1 MQFSSAVRV
10 YLQPRSRIP
19 AGVDCQKNIHF
30 THSYNHGNIFCPFN
44 FEQNTL
50 KSFEHL
56 AIHPVSHEKSATSG
70 HYPGNPEER
79 EQEMSTDQPRSSSQI
94 SAARKHLSTDTAAE
108 NNEVPS
114 GNSNSAEQPTTT
126 EERAAISQ
134 EADVHSPV
142 HASTV
147 PPRKRSPEKNGELL
161 EAAFNNDYNKL
172 QKALNEGAEI
182 NAKTFV
188 SEETALHLACR
199 LSYVDIVKFLL
210 EQNADIKTRD
220 GDKWTPLHSAAYGDN
235 ASIAEHLVSHGIL
248 SEIDDRDWLGRTPLT
263 IASADNNTNMVDV
276 LLRNNACVNV
286 SDFHHSTPLTLA
298 CESGTADTVLTLL
311 QKGADVSAQDDDGDT
326 PLILAS
332 RYGDIEMVKNVLKYE
347 PDVHKARKNGVT
359 ALHRAIFNPKNE
371 DRKKIVQMLLR
382 SGAESTRITHDGQ
395 TPLHQAS
402 KLGYLDVVELLL
414 DQDKVNVDAEDEDGW
429 TALHLAS
436 LKGHADVARKLFEKG
451 AKRKIERGGTHRSA
465 LTLYIQF
472 LFDFEDADLESKY
485 KAQNLERA
493 QNIRYFAQ
501 DATDDE
507 KESCLCRNISDKNF
521 AGLVEA
527 IGILPSVAR
536 DIRLVWLAKTPGMQE
551 KIVEILEQ
559 PDVSTGSDTA
569 PDSALQ
575 WAAFHGNHVVVWWLL
590 KNKVANDQ
598 AEEDRS
604 KAEKIAKKRRDK
616 GNEMGKGKPR
626 VGEDESQA
634 FTPKSRERGK
644 QRETSRPN
652 PGSKYELTVDMLV
665 DPPPMTGVSTEPYT
679 ITSPEEQ
686 LRQKIKDY
694 YATIVDFYCRDGRID
709 LLRRTRTVDTVIYQG
724 ENVKTPKG
732 PERVMDEARKTLG
745 DISPGDAKEKNYTK
759 EELRMR
765 WVHLPANNVRAHL
778 RK

>member
-1 MQFSSAVRV
+1 MQLSSAVRV
-10 YLQPRSRIP
+10 FLQPRSRIS
-19 AGVDCQKNIHF
+19 ARVDGQQNINF
-30 THSYNHGNIFCPFN
+30 ANSYNHWNIFCLFH

-56 AIHPVSHEKSATSG
+56 AIHPVSHEQSATSG

-94 SAARKHLSTDTAAE
+94 SAARKRPSTDIAAE

-114 GNSNSAEQPTTT
+114 GNSNSAEQPITT

-147 PPRKRSPEKNGELL
+147 PPRKKSPEKNGELL

-182 NAKTFV
+182 NAKTLV
-188 SEETALHLACR
+188 SEETALHLVCR

-210 EQNADIKTRD
+210 DQSADIKARD
-220 GDKWTPLHSAAYGDN
+220 GDKWTPLHSAAYGGN
-235 ASIAEHLVSHGIL
+235 ASIAEHLFSHGIL

-263 IASADNNTNMVDV
+263 
-276 LLRNNACVNV
+276 
-286 SDFHHSTPLTLA
+286 LA
-298 CESGTADTVLTLL
+298 CESGTADIVFTLL
-311 QKGADVSAQDDDGDT
+311 QKGADVSAQNDDGDT

-371 DRKKIVQMLLR
+371 DRKKIVQMLLK

-414 DQDKVNVDAEDEDGW
+414 GQDKVNIDAEDEDGW

-451 AKRKIERGGTHRSA
+451 AKRRIGRGGTYRSA
-465 LTLYIQF
+465 LTLYVQF
-472 LFDFEDADLESKY
+472 LFDSEDADLESKY
-485 KAQNLERA
+485 KAQNLEWA

-507 KESCLCRNISDKNF
+507 KKTCLGRNISDKNF

-527 IGILPSVAR
+527 IGILPPVAR
-536 DIRLVWLAKTPGMQE
+536 DIRLVWLAKTPGMQG
-551 KIVEILEQ
+551 KIVEILKQ
-559 PDVSTGSDTA
+559 PDVSTGSDIA

-604 KAEKIAKKRRDK
+604 QAEKIAKKRRDK
-616 GNEMGKGKPR
+616 GSEMGKGKPR
-626 VGEDESQA
+626 VDEDEGQA
-634 FTPKSRERGK
+634 FAPKSREREK
-644 QRETSRPN
+644 QREKSRPN
-652 PGSKYELTVDMLV
+652 PESKYELTVDMLV
-665 DPPPMTGVSTEPYT
+665 DPPPMTGVSTEPYI
-679 ITSPEEQ
+679 ITSPKEQ

-724 ENVKTPKG
+724 ENVKTPNG
-732 PERVMDEARKTLG
+732 PERIMDEARKTLG

-778 RK
+778 RKQVTTLTDQPHRWNGWR